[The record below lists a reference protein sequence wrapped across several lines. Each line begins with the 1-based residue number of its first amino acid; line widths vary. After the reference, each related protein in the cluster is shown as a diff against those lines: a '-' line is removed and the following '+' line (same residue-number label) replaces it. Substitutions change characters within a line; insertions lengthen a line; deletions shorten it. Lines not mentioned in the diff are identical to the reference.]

1 MTKKQQEFYRII
13 TNQMFD
19 FNEDF
24 HKDFTIERIE
34 KISDDKLKY
43 LLEDIT
49 VDKDNIV
56 KKKGFVTYAKF
67 VYYADKMIENQIQSL
82 MIESNASKSE
92 ELYKKR
98 ELLLHTIET
107 NTNSI
112 SQRNKLIEDIE
123 NKTLMFKDNGKNI
136 LDDVDYF
143 IIDQFGFYN
152 FFDENNNYKVK
163 EKIDEFYKM
172 YTQNKILENKTLQN
186 SNIQLSYENT
196 NTK

>member
-34 KISDDKLKY
+34 QISDDKLKY

-67 VYYADKMIENQIQSL
+67 VYYADKMIENVLKQAML
-82 MIESNASKSE
+82 PNHSKVE
-92 ELYKKR
+92 ELYIKR

-107 NTNSI
+107 QTKNITEKN
-112 SQRNKLIEDIE
+112 QLIKDLED
-123 NKTLMFKDNGKNI
+123 KKVMFKDNGKNI
-136 LDDVDYF
+136 LDEIDYF
-143 IIDQFGFYN
+143 IIEQFGFYN
-152 FFDENNNYKVK
+152 FFDQNKNYMIK
-163 EKIDEFYKM
+163 EKIDEFYKQ
-172 YTQNKILENKTLQN
+172 YTKNKILETKSNPTLQ
-186 SNIQLSYENT
+186 LSHENR
-196 NTK
+196 